1 METTKSRFDKAFAH
15 WNICLPPEDVA
26 SRRRGMIC
34 QRGWAIWYL
43 FGEDECGEFLDY
55 YAAHRMTSDRHRR
68 LYTDGTAVCLPALRE
83 FHPWSPDEERS
94 RVLQVDYFSENQRTL
109 DLLEKKGFGV
119 TGEEPGGV
127 LINRALRLGALASVA
142 R

>member
-1 METTKSRFDKAFAH
+1 METTKSRFDNAFTH

-26 SRRRGMIC
+26 SRRRGKIC

-43 FGEDECGEFLDY
+43 FGEDEGGEFLDY

-68 LYTDGTAVCLPALRE
+68 LYADGTTVCLPALRE
-83 FHPWSPDEERS
+83 FHQWSQDEERN
-94 RVLQVDYFSENQRTL
+94 RVLLADYFSENQRTL

-127 LINRALRLGALASVA
+127 LINRALRLGALAGA
-142 R
+142 AT